1 MRPRS
6 IRARVTTG
14 AILAFAVI
22 LCAVLVVG
30 AVLIRDLAQ
39 EQNIDR
45 ADAVAR
51 EMAAHVATERYGN
64 TIPVS
69 EPITRMQVVD
79 HESGEVL
86 AASDALRG
94 LAPITEEEPAG
105 DDRRI
110 STPVCGDI
118 AGGGEGDCFLVV
130 GYEVPDSAYGDDV
143 TVLAASR
150 TPGFLATNVLELVLV
165 GAAALLTVGT
175 GLVIWYGVGRA
186 LRPVRGISSEMEHI
200 TASDLHRR
208 LPVPKTG
215 DEIAE
220 LARTANESLDRLE
233 SSVTRQRRFV
243 SDASHELRSPI
254 TGMRTK
260 LEVELSD
267 PEPDLRARERLLTGL
282 LSDTERLENIVNDL
296 LEMARLE
303 TGGPAQV
310 ERIDLAE
317 VVAREFGDHCRCPAL
332 RTHTPEPVTVQV
344 NRLRIVRV
352 LTNLVAN
359 AERHM
364 DSRIDVY
371 VRKDGDTAVVE
382 VHDDGSGIPEQDRE
396 RVFER
401 FSRLAESKERDP
413 GGSGLGLPISREIVQ
428 VHGGTLTAGNSL
440 LLGGAVFTVRLPL
453 APPEDERR

>member
-14 AILAFAVI
+14 AVLAFALFMCVI
-22 LCAVLVVG
+22 LVVSS
-30 AVLIRDLAQ
+30 VLIRDLAR

-45 ADAVAR
+45 ADAAAR

-86 AASDALRG
+86 ASSDALRG
-94 LAPITEEEPAG
+94 QAPITDEEPEG

-118 AGGGEGDCFLVV
+118 AGGGEDECFLVV

-150 TPGFLATNVLELVLV
+150 TPGFLATNLLDLVLV
-165 GAAALLTVGT
+165 GAAGLLTVGT
-175 GLVIWYGVGRA
+175 GFVIWYGVGRA
-186 LRPVRGISSEMEHI
+186 LRPVRSISAEMERI
-200 TASDLHRR
+200 SASDLHRR
-208 LPVPKTG
+208 LPDSGTG

-220 LARTANESLDRLE
+220 LVHTANESLEQLE

-243 SDASHELRSPI
+243 SDASHELRNPI

-267 PEPDLRARERLLTGL
+267 PDPDLRARERLLTGL

-296 LEMARLE
+296 LELARVE
-303 TGGPAQV
+303 TGEPARR
-310 ERIDLAE
+310 EPADLAE
-317 VVAREFGDHCRCPAL
+317 VVAGEFSDHRRYPAL
-332 RTHTPEPVTVQV
+332 RIHTPEPVPVQV

-401 FSRLAESKERDP
+401 FSRLDESKERDP

-428 VHGGTLTAGNSL
+428 GHGGTLTAGHSL
-440 LLGGAVFTVRLPL
+440 LLGGAVFTIRLPL
-453 APPEDERR
+453 APPEDGT